1 MNPCLW
7 VHEGIVH
14 LLLSMASLSKLHRN
28 YNRFCVT
35 REVTGYSSRRDAYPP
50 AEGCPRSGCSSR
62 GEAQRRGKKEVLRIF
77 QMKCF
82 FVSLP
87 YALASSNLPRRRA
100 TLYQLRWLSKGLR
113 YRFADASRHATSDY
127 TPPSRKNVEG
137 AASPHETDVP
147 SSDVEGSLSKSNVSY
162 CRDGLPK
169 LISKAYGIRVAR
181 R

>member
-1 MNPCLW
+1 M
-7 VHEGIVH
+7 
-14 LLLSMASLSKLHRN
+14 
-28 YNRFCVT
+28 T

-62 GEAQRRGKKEVLRIF
+62 GEARRRGKKEVFRIF
-77 QMKCF
+77 QMKYF

-87 YALASSNLPRRRA
+87 YARASSNLPHRRA

-113 YRFADASRHATSDY
+113 YRFADASRHATSNY
-127 TPPSRKNVEG
+127 TPPSRKDVEG
-137 AASPHETDVP
+137 AASPHETNVP